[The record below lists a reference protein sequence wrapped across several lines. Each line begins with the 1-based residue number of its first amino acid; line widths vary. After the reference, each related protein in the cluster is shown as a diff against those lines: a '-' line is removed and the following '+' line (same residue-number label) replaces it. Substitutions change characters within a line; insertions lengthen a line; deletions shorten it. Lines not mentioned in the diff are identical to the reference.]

1 MHFVDDEDVKQEI
14 YREVKSKIVGW
25 TMARQRQRNLSAAV
39 GTSTSTV
46 DMPSTSLDSS
56 SSTVTPARKKV
67 YDLFS
72 GLTKARTTGNNS
84 NNTSDS
90 RNTYE
95 KVKAEVANQFSC
107 FMDKPIVEDFHEDPL
122 AWWRGKVIRYPAL
135 EIGVRKFFCIPATS
149 APVERVFSSAGN
161 IVDTKRASLLPQNVD
176 MLVFMYT
183 NKHLWS

>member
-1 MHFVDDEDVKQEI
+1 
-14 YREVKSKIVGW
+14 
-25 TMARQRQRNLSAAV
+25 
-39 GTSTSTV
+39 
-46 DMPSTSLDSS
+46 MPSTSIDTP
-56 SSTVTPARKKV
+56 SSTATSVSRQKV

-72 GLTKARTTGNNS
+72 GLTQSRNADHNSGDTGDG
-84 NNTSDS
+84 T
-90 RNTYE
+90 NTYE

-107 FMDKPIVEDFHEDPL
+107 FLDEPIVASFHEDPL
-122 AWWRGKVIRYPAL
+122 VWWRSKINRYPAL
-135 EIGVRKFFCIPATS
+135 EIGVRTLFCIPATS